1 VRGTHFL
8 KSADKGSS
16 QERSRPSERRALTS
30 WRAQTRRR
38 AKSGCRY
45 KTTPARGTHFLE
57 SADQTE
63 GEVRTQ
69 IQNHACE
76 GYSLPGERRPDGGRS
91 QDADTKP
98 RLRGVLTLWRVW
110 RAQTENR
117 DAETNRGSEAH
128 SLTEEHRRREH
139 VKARK

>member
-1 VRGTHFL
+1 MYSLAKKPRGSDKSECRDNTSERRALTRCRAQGERQVRTRKQTERVRGTHFL

-76 GYSLPGERRPDGGRS
+76 GYSLSGESG
-91 QDADTKP
+91 
-98 RLRGVLTLWRVW
+98 
-110 RAQTENR
+110 
-117 DAETNRGSEAH
+117 
-128 SLTEEHRRREH
+128 EHRRREH